1 MGRAAPQRL
10 YRGSNAPW
18 PEPTHML
25 AWRCGCPFARCWS
38 SLAVKVDTDA
48 MNWRDHITVDP
59 MICHGRAC
67 FTGTRVLVTTILDN
81 LAAGL
86 DMEEIIKSYPSIT
99 RESIQA
105 AVGYAADLAKERVL
119 SLAR

>member
-1 MGRAAPQRL
+1 
-10 YRGSNAPW
+10 
-18 PEPTHML
+18 
-25 AWRCGCPFARCWS
+25 
-38 SLAVKVDTDA
+38 

-86 DMEEIIKSYPSIT
+86 DMEAIIKSYPSIT

>member
-1 MGRAAPQRL
+1 
-10 YRGSNAPW
+10 
-18 PEPTHML
+18 
-25 AWRCGCPFARCWS
+25 
-38 SLAVKVDTDA
+38 